1 MGKTTVNARLD
12 SESFTGGERG
22 WTKVCCEK
30 SSVFLTG
37 PACRIGLAPDGD
49 VPAGGLGGLWT
60 HSIWLSAG
68 LFLPLP
74 GPSDFILQCF
84 RNKIIH
90 TVLHML
96 LSHQHHHPT
105 QT

>member
-1 MGKTTVNARLD
+1 MGKMTVNARLD

-49 VPAGGLGGLWT
+49 VPAAGLGG
-60 HSIWLSAG
+60 SG
-68 LFLPLP
+68 LILYGCQLGFSSPCL
-74 GPSDFILQCF
+74 GPVISSYSVSEI
-84 RNKIIH
+84 R
-90 TVLHML
+90 
-96 LSHQHHHPT
+96 
-105 QT
+105 